1 MFLSRFC
8 FSFITCM
15 HVWLYTVGGKS
26 KKEKKKEPGI
36 LIGEIVEKFEI
47 FKWLYW
53 DDAVAYCQ
61 LFLFRK
67 SWQLN

>member
-1 MFLSRFC
+1 MFLSQFC

-15 HVWLYTVGGKS
+15 HVWSYTVGGKS

-47 FKWLYW
+47 FKWL
-53 DDAVAYCQ
+53 
-61 LFLFRK
+61 
-67 SWQLN
+67 